1 VQVALVMLATLAVIA
16 IAVQPKLS
24 ADCVV
29 TANAALGLWLARG
42 WGRKKF
48 ARKRLLTI

>member
-24 ADCVV
+24 AGGVV
-29 TANAALGLWLARG
+29 TANAASGRWLARG
-42 WGRKKF
+42 
-48 ARKRLLTI
+48 